1 MVKAKV
7 MIFRVMYKY
16 STQIY
21 ARRAIAGLP

>member
-7 MIFRVMYKY
+7 MIFRVMHKY